1 MPPDLGSDFSLTRFF
16 ECQEQILY
24 REKPPAGNKST
35 DHLPAHEE
43 NSLLMVGDCWTPM
56 SMVFYAEMTDGMPAL
71 RGAGRN
77 QDYFFMNDNGWA
89 RHEQ

>member
-1 MPPDLGSDFSLTRFF
+1 
-16 ECQEQILY
+16 
-24 REKPPAGNKST
+24 
-35 DHLPAHEE
+35 
-43 NSLLMVGDCWTPM
+43 
-56 SMVFYAEMTDGMPAL
+56 MVFYAEMTDGMPAL